1 MLTAT
6 SLVFLLDVD
15 NTLLDNDGFAADL
28 TARLDRD
35 FGAMERERYWSIY
48 NKLRDELGFAD
59 YLGALQRFRLG
70 HEYHPGLV
78 PLSNFLLEYPF
89 AERLFPGALDAI
101 AHMGT
106 LGPTVIL
113 SDGDIVFQPRK
124 IAHSGL
130 GQAVEGRVLVYVHK
144 ERMTEAI
151 QRTFPATHYVM
162 VDDKPQLLA
171 AMKRIFG
178 AHITTIFVNQGHYAR
193 EAEHL
198 AIDPAPDKT
207 VMHIAELA
215 GLASSD
221 FPRVEMAGQASLG
234 QASHAAASD

>member
-1 MLTAT
+1 MLNPA

-48 NKLRDELGFAD
+48 NKLRDTLGYAD
-59 YLGALQRFRLG
+59 YLGTLQQFRVD
-70 HEYHPGLV
+70 HEYHPALL
-78 PLSNFLLEYPF
+78 PLSSYLLEYPF
-89 AERLFPGALDAI
+89 AQRLYPGALETL
-101 AHMGT
+101 AHLGT
-106 LGPTVIL
+106 LGSTVIL

-124 IAHSGL
+124 IARSGIA
-130 GQAVEGRVLVYVHK
+130 QAVDGRVLVYVHK

-151 QRTFPATHYVM
+151 QRAFPATHYVM

-178 AHITTIFVNQGHYAR
+178 AHLTTIFVRQGHYAH
-193 EAEHL
+193 EAESL
-198 AIDPAPDKT
+198 VIDPAPDKT
-207 VMHIAELA
+207 IAHIAD
-215 GLASSD
+215 LASLSLSD
-221 FPRVEMAGQASLG
+221 LPTVPAAGQADLQ
-234 QASHAAASD
+234 QASSVAPD